1 MRLDGTLEDYP
12 LSDILQL
19 VFMGNRS
26 GTLVVFSH
34 GDEGNVVF
42 GDNLVKFGKTRN
54 HSGLKAV
61 REMLSWKSGK
71 FILDTE
77 EKRDLGEQNR
87 IDLPIQQFILEL
99 STEIDECADL
109 MAKVGGLERKLILAH
124 AAPHAKL
131 ITLSPVEWQVVVHMG
146 DAPTVRQLKSRL
158 ALEERDLL
166 RVIVDLCDRG
176 LLSIQ

>member
-12 LSDILQL
+12 LSDIFQL
-19 VFMGNRS
+19 IFMGNRS
-26 GTLVVFSH
+26 GTLIVFSH
-34 GDEGNVVF
+34 GDEGKIIF
-42 GDNLVKFGKTRN
+42 GDNLVRFGKTGEFC
-54 HSGLKAV
+54 GLKAA
-61 REMLSWKSGK
+61 REILSWKSGK

-77 EKRDLGEQNR
+77 DKTELGDEER
-87 IDLPIQQFILEL
+87 IELPVQQFILEL
-99 STEIDECADL
+99 STEMDECADL
-109 MAKVGGLERKLILAH
+109 MSRVGGLERKLILAH
-124 AAPHAKL
+124 VAPKAKP

-176 LLSIQ
+176 LLSIE